1 MSLFYRSLLSEFTF
15 FLYLSLSLYI
25 DESFITFIQL
35 KNKTGMKKRA
45 KWREIKERYVLFY
58 GERNLFYFP

>member
-25 DESFITFIQL
+25 DESFIIQL